1 MSVRVMTAVWEI
13 DLPDSEKLVL
23 LALADCAN
31 DEGFCWPS
39 MATLARKCSKSDR
52 TVQAAIKALCAAG
65 HLTRNEVVGK
75 GCNYTVHPRKDKA
88 TPEAAS
94 APKRLRGETTSPPK
108 SVRATPEAASD
119 KPSKNHHTPS
129 EGKPSSGVKRAL
141 RLPDDFV
148 MPEDWIDWAMHHRKW
163 SRQDACEERDAFI
176 DFWHAKAGKDAA
188 KLDWAGTWRNW
199 ARNSRRQPSPAKPRI
214 GI

>member
-52 TVQAAIKALCAAG
+52 TVQTAIKALCAAG
-65 HLTRNEVVGK
+65 HLSRNEVVGK

-94 APKRLRGETTSPPK
+94 APKKLRGETASPPK
-108 SVRATPEAASD
+108 PVRATPEAASD

>member
-1 MSVRVMTAVWEI
+1 MTAVWEI

-75 GCNYTVHPRKDKA
+75 GCNYTVHPRKDVA

-94 APKRLRGETTSPPK
+94 PPKKMRGEEFSPPK
-108 SVRATPEAASD
+108 PVRATPEAASD

-148 MPEDWIDWAMHHRKW
+148 MPEDWITWAMQNRKW
-163 SRQDACEERDAFI
+163 SRQDTCEERDAFI
-176 DFWHAKAGKDAA
+176 DYWHAKAGKDAC

-199 ARNSRRQPSPAKPRI
+199 ARNSRRQPSQAKPRI